1 MKGHKIITSWQSTPQ
16 LWMAVFDNYDGA
28 VDSKHPMGFG
38 KTEAQAV
45 EDLLEHEQPY
55 GDLLPEGNK

>member
-28 VDSKHPMGFG
+28 IDSRHPMGFG
-38 KTEAQAV
+38 KSEMDSVA
-45 EDLLEHEQPY
+45 DLLQQERDGSG
-55 GDLLPEGNK
+55 GDGGSQA